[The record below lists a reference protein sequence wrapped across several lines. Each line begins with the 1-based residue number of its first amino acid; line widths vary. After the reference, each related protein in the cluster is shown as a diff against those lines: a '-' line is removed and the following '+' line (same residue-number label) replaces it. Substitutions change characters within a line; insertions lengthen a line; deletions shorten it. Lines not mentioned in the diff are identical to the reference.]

1 MGHAEA
7 APTYVSG
14 LRSPTFKRSVLL
26 LGLGA
31 AALALVAARDFS
43 QNHLLLLNASPSLP
57 NWAFWVERHKRPV
70 HGDYVFF
77 DPPRSVLLIRHF
89 GEKPRLFGK
98 QVMGMPGDFVSHQG
112 KLVLVNG
119 KVIAAIKPLT
129 RRGEPLVA
137 GPVGS
142 VPRGCYF
149 VATNHKDGFDSR
161 YAAIG
166 WVCGPQIVGVGRPI
180 L

>member
-7 APTYVSG
+7 APRYVGG
-14 LRSPTFKRSVLL
+14 LRSQTFKRRVLL

-70 HGDYVFF
+70 HGAYVFF
-77 DPPRSVLLIRHF
+77 DPPRSALLIRHF

-98 QVMGMPGDFVSHQG
+98 QVMGMPGDFVSRQG

-119 KVIAAIKPLT
+119 RVVARTKPLT
-129 RRGEPLVA
+129 RRGEALLV
-137 GPVGS
+137 GPVGT

-149 VATNHKDGFDSR
+149 VATGHKDGFDSR

>member
-7 APTYVSG
+7 APRYVGG
-14 LRSPTFKRSVLL
+14 LRSQTFKRSVLL

-89 GEKPRLFGK
+89 GGKPRLFGK
-98 QVMGMPGDFVSHQG
+98 QVMGMPGDIVSRQG
-112 KLVLVNG
+112 KLVRVNG
-119 KVIAAIKPLT
+119 RAVARTKPLT
-129 RRGEPLVA
+129 RSGEALVA
-137 GPVGS
+137 GPVGR
-142 VPRGCYF
+142 VPRGCSF
-149 VATNHKDGFDSR
+149 VATGHKDGFDSR
-161 YAAIG
+161 YAASG
-166 WVCGPQIVGVGRPI
+166 WVCAPQIVGVGRPI

>member
-1 MGHAEA
+1 MGHAEIS
-7 APTYVSG
+7 PRFVGG
-14 LRSPTFKRSVLL
+14 LRSAKLRRIASWA
-26 LGLGA
+26 GLGA

-77 DPPRSVLLIRHF
+77 DPPRSPLLVRHF

-98 QVMGMPGDFVSHQG
+98 QVMAMPGDIVSHQG
-112 KLVLVNG
+112 NLVLVNG
-119 KVIAAIKPLT
+119 RIVAAIKLLT

-142 VPRGCYF
+142 VPKGCYF